1 MLTIDG
7 SIGEGGGQ
15 ILRSSLAL
23 SMVTGTPFRIENI
36 RANRDVPGLARQH
49 LTAVESAA
57 ALCGATVEGAA
68 LRSRSLAFSPG
79 RVTPGDYTFSV
90 GSAGSTTLVLQTVL
104 PALLVGDTPS
114 TLTLEGGTHNPFAP
128 PLDFLELA
136 FLPLV
141 NRMGPKV
148 EVALERPGF
157 APRGGG
163 RFIVTLQPA
172 AKLSPIDLPSR
183 GAVRRRLA
191 KAAVAGLPRDIAE
204 RELKVVQNRLG
215 LAAGEMEV
223 VELPEAYGPG
233 NIVTVEIEGEHAT
246 EVFTGV
252 GRRGVRAEAVAS
264 DAADAAARYLAAPD
278 VPVGDCLADQLL
290 LPFSLA
296 GGGSYKTLALTLH
309 SATNIDVIRMFLDV
323 RVEVRDAG
331 PDVTTIE
338 VGAATS
344 SA

>member
-1 MLTIDG
+1 MISIDG
-7 SIGEGGGQ
+7 SHGEGGGQ

-23 SMVTGTPFRIENI
+23 SMVTGKPFRIEKI
-36 RANRDVPGLARQH
+36 RANRENPGLARQH

-57 ALCGATVEGAA
+57 ALCGAAVEGAE
-68 LRSRSLAFSPG
+68 LRSTALAFRPG
-79 RVTPGDYTFSV
+79 EVRPGDYTFSV

-104 PALLVGDTPS
+104 PALLVGDRPS

-128 PLDFLELA
+128 PLDFLEKA
-136 FLPLV
+136 FLPFI

-163 RFIVTLQPA
+163 RFIVTVEPA
-172 AKLSPIDLPSR
+172 AKLSRVDLPAR
-183 GAVRRRLA
+183 GAVRRRRA
-191 KAAVAGLPRDIAE
+191 KAVVAGLPPDIAR
-204 RELKVVQNRLG
+204 RELKTVGERLRLSG
-215 LAAGEMEV
+215 DELEV

-233 NIVTVEIEGEHAT
+233 NIVTVEIESEHIT

-264 DAADAAARYLAAPD
+264 DAAEAAARYLAAPD

-290 LPFSLA
+290 LPFALA
-296 GGGSYKTLALTLH
+296 GGGAYKTLALTRH
-309 SATNIDVIRMFLDV
+309 SATNIEVIRKFLDV
-323 RVEVRDAG
+323 HVETQELG
-331 PDVTTIE
+331 PDSVVVRI
-338 VGAATS
+338 